1 MTIHSRTTSCIT
13 GFVILLGLAWN
24 GTVLAAGQSGAFY
37 KLSDYLPVS
46 ADGYRYTSVPY
57 GEIVGILKV
66 VAKIKT
72 HGSLQRISTRGMDI
86 PNKSGNSIVA
96 RYDYT
101 FPAGC
106 GGASFSYYE
115 GKDFAALGY
124 ALEDKVVLDV
134 LEGGSPYTAPRL
146 WGPYDQVLNDAT
158 PMMTVV
164 SYNGENGSGLMT
176 ASFLAGRVTG
186 MKPAEQ
192 ERLGNAYSSGIYS
205 ASRCTQDPD
214 TGNLLVT
221 K

>member
-96 RYDYT
+96 
-101 FPAGC
+101 
-106 GGASFSYYE
+106 
-115 GKDFAALGY
+115 
-124 ALEDKVVLDV
+124 
-134 LEGGSPYTAPRL
+134 
-146 WGPYDQVLNDAT
+146 QI
-158 PMMTVV
+158 
-164 SYNGENGSGLMT
+164 
-176 ASFLAGRVTG
+176 GRAHV
-186 MKPAEQ
+186 
-192 ERLGNAYSSGIYS
+192 
-205 ASRCTQDPD
+205 
-214 TGNLLVT
+214 
-221 K
+221 